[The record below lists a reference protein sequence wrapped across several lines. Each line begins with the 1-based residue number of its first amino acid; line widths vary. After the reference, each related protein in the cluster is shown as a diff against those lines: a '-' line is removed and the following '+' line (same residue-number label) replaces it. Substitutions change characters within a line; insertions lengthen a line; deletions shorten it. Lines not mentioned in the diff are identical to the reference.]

1 MIATFG
7 DNEFYSTVEYCGES
21 VEKHMHKVTYHR
33 PKTKP
38 FENYIFNEDR
48 DAGEIDA
55 INMAK
60 EFVNQRKKQY
70 GK

>member
-1 MIATFG
+1 
-7 DNEFYSTVEYCGES
+7 
-21 VEKHMHKVTYHR
+21 MHKVTYHR